1 MRTIRLRCETRA
13 EIDGRVLR
21 EYGETARVVAVE
33 EVLSGGIGG
42 FFARRHL
49 DVSVEVPDPD
59 DEPVPAAPAP
69 EGGHAFSSR
78 SGIARLLEDAE
89 ADELRTGPGRPD
101 APVPATFPPL
111 PPVAGVM
118 PTADGGTASPPAAL
132 STPSTAGREFETLL
146 SSLSAGIGAESPP
159 PPAPIPLP
167 FAGDPVP
174 PVPPPASP
182 PPLFRVSS
190 RAPAA
195 PVPLSG
201 PGDLVVVAG
210 FTHDALEAA
219 VLVGRLAGCDQ
230 VFDAGTVR
238 GNSRRRVDDKRAA
251 IVARAAGVQ
260 SGRAAVVAFGL
271 DPAAGGVDA
280 LVELE
285 PDQLWL
291 AVDVSRKVA
300 DTDLWVGQVRLR
312 TRIDGIVP
320 TGELFTA
327 SPETVDLLGIPV
339 LRGGVVG
346 ALPPSRA

>member
-13 EIDGRVLR
+13 EIDGRVRR

-59 DEPVPAAPAP
+59 DEPAVAAPAP

-78 SGIARLLEDAE
+78 SGIARLLEDAD
-89 ADELRTGPGRPD
+89 ADELRIGPERSD
-101 APVPATFPPL
+101 ALVSTSFPSLAPGVGATLPA
-111 PPVAGVM
+111 G
-118 PTADGGTASPPAAL
+118 GGTASPPAVL
-132 STPSTAGREFETLL
+132 STPSTAGRDFETLL

-159 PPAPIPLP
+159 HPAPVPLP
-167 FAGDPVP
+167 FAGLPAP
-174 PVPPPASP
+174 SVPPPASP

-195 PVPLSG
+195 PAPLSG
-201 PGDLVVVAG
+201 PGDLIVVAG

-238 GNSRRRVDDKRAA
+238 GNSRRRVDDKRSA

-271 DPAAGGVDA
+271 DPAAGGVEA

-327 SPETVDLLGIPV
+327 SPETIDLLGLPV
-339 LRGGVVG
+339 LRGAG
-346 ALPPSRA
+346 AGPLPPSRA